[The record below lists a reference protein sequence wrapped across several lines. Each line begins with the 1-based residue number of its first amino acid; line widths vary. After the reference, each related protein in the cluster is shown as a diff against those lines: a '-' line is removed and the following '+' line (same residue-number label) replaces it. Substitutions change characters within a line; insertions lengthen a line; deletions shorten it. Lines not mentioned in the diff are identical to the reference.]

1 MRRRIMAML
10 LMSLC
15 MFSLIW
21 GGSGRVVLA
30 GKDVSTE
37 DGAFSGD
44 VRVLKQEGDRYV
56 IQVTVEN
63 RGEDFTGTAQVIFG
77 AGYDN
82 CAYNTEITLPSQGK
96 KQFTVTVPEGT
107 VETVNG
113 LCQLNFLDGEGVV
126 EQSIFMRD
134 VFQDILSGIP
144 VGILSD
150 HYSDLS
156 FLDAGGELFYIR
168 GINYPMEL
176 VELDNENLAGYL
188 DGLYFLVIDQFNTS
202 TLSNENI
209 QAIQDWV
216 RGGGWLIIGTG
227 AYAEQTL
234 SGFDEDFLDVEV
246 RNVSEPGEENIAAT
260 NAVKYGYY
268 YAYTD
273 EADID
278 FSQMAIADLNYN
290 KMYAYGGAAESM
302 EHPAVNCPME
312 DGAVALLYF
321 SLGEKEL
328 QKLDPYRIQSMY
340 QELMRCSNSYQNI
353 RGSSDLEDVGRR
365 ALAFIDSRNSDVNFS
380 WLKVLILIYVV
391 LVGPALYLV
400 LRKCKKREWYWVG
413 APALGILFIAGVFL
427 FGRELRVKDT
437 RVYSVTVQQ
446 AEGNQADTYL
456 LAYHSGVDPWEVH
469 LQDSYDVA
477 GPGFIRNYYYS
488 SSIATIND
496 YHYVVGNGSE
506 GLSVG
511 LKPYENFEN
520 GFFYAGKKA
529 ESVGTFTGAGLKGI
543 GIGNAEGTVT
553 NDTGYDLAYMAVW
566 SHTYVMV
573 FSDVK
578 AGETLDLQ
586 QADRDGRCIYEGSAN
601 YFYDLLYDMVGLYGS
616 RTEYDQTD
624 VAALLVG
631 LGVAEEHNSQP
642 GTVVAVGVVKDFDK
656 AVADQCREISYGCF
670 YSYLKMGTGGTG
682 DAGQTEAD
690 TTDDAGQT
698 EAGGGQYAAN

>member
-1 MRRRIMAML
+1 MRRKVMVKALML
-10 LMSLC
+10 LC
-15 MFSLIW
+15 MFCLIW
-21 GGSGRVVLA
+21 GGKGCVVSA
-30 GKDVSTE
+30 GSLPPEGGTL
-37 DGAFSGD
+37 SGD
-44 VRVLKQEGDRYV
+44 VRVLKQEADRYV
-56 IQVTVEN
+56 VQVTVEN
-63 RGEDFTGTAQVIFG
+63 SGEDFTGTVQVIFG
-77 AGYDN
+77 VGYDN
-82 CAYNTEITLPSQGK
+82 CAYNTEITLPAQGK

-113 LCQLNFLDGEGVV
+113 VCQLNFLDGEGNV
-126 EQSIFMRD
+126 EHSIFMRD
-134 VFQDILSGIP
+134 LFKDILSGIP

-156 FLDAGGELFYIR
+156 FLDAGGELFNIR

-176 VELDNENLAGYL
+176 VELNNENLAGFL

-202 TLSNENI
+202 TLSDENI
-209 QAIQDWV
+209 KAIQDWV
-216 RGGGWLIIGTG
+216 CGGGWLIIGTG

-234 SGFDEDFLDVEV
+234 SGFEEDFLDVEV
-246 RNVSEPGEENIAAT
+246 RNVSEPGEENIAVT
-260 NAVKYGYY
+260 NAAKYGYY

-278 FSQMAIADLNYN
+278 FSQMAIADLNYK
-290 KMYAYGGAAESM
+290 KMWVGESM

-328 QKLDPYRIQSMY
+328 QKLDAYRIQEIY

-353 RGSSDLEDVGRR
+353 RGNSGLEDVGEQ

-391 LVGPALYLV
+391 LVGPVLYLV
-400 LRKCKKREWYWVG
+400 LRKSKKSEWYWVG
-413 APALGILFIAGVFL
+413 TPALSILFIAGVFL

-437 RVYSVTVQQ
+437 RVCSVTVQQ

-456 LAYHSGVDPWEVH
+456 LAYHSGVKPWEVH
-469 LQDSYDVA
+469 LQDDYDVA
-477 GPGFIRNYYYS
+477 GPSFVRNYYYS
-488 SSIATIND
+488 SSTASIND
-496 YHYVVGNGSE
+496 YHYIVGNDSR

-511 LKPYENFEN
+511 LKPDENFEN
-520 GFFYAGKKA
+520 GFLYAGKKT
-529 ESVGTFTGAGLKGI
+529 ESVGTFTGEGLKGI

-566 SHTYVMV
+566 SRTYIMV

-586 QADRDGRCIYEGSAN
+586 QASGDGRCVYEGSTN
-601 YFYDLLYDMVGLYGS
+601 YLYDLLHNMVGIYGT
-616 RTEYDQTD
+616 RAEYDQAD
-624 VAALLVG
+624 MAALLIG
-631 LGVAEEHNSQP
+631 LGVAEEDNSQA
-642 GTVVAVGVVKDFDK
+642 GTVVAAGVVKDFDK
-656 AVADQCREISYGCF
+656 AVADQCSEVAYGCF
-670 YSYLKMGTGGTG
+670 YSYLKTGAGGTG
-682 DAGQTEAD
+682 DAGQT
-690 TTDDAGQT
+690 G
-698 EAGGGQYAAN
+698 AGGGQYAAN